1 MRLRKVRCVF
11 KTEMSSIDATKL
23 ERSVAKEL
31 ARSSAMIKRKRNAS
45 LIVKAAI
52 TNQLTVTSSL
62 WSY

>member
-31 ARSSAMIKRKRNAS
+31 ARSTAVIKRKRNAS
-45 LIVKAAI
+45 LIVKASVAK
-52 TNQLTVTSSL
+52 QLTVTSAL
-62 WSY
+62 WSH